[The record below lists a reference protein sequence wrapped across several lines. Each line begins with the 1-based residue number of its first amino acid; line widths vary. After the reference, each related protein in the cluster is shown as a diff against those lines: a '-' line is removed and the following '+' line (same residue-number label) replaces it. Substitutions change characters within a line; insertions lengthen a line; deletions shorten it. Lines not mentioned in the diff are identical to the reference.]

1 MDGNQPVSPVTLQ
14 MLNSLID
21 TQTRL
26 RDAAEARWSFAREAF
41 FNLARLVAA
50 EWLETRQQNKGG
62 LESIRL
68 EELSQVVYQR
78 VSTLQSVSA
87 LPDAE
92 QLRKTTERNDELSRH
107 LGDLEEQLRQAR
119 KLGQELEASQKQI
132 ENLLA
137 ENERLKTQ
145 NEKYKNISSPQSSDA
160 PFPMPSWFTEWVAS
174 KGFEKQSFA
183 LKFIG
188 STGTFLRQDL
198 LEAIANHY
206 HIDFDSNP
214 PKEALEGIEERGF
227 ITFSEKETG
236 NRGRPPFA
244 ASMTV
249 LGEIA
254 FIFLTRELPRES
266 NFDAIR
272 PFHST
277 DAHTFLVLKT
287 VKILEA
293 EGYEIISKGEI
304 NIPLH
309 DNHLSSPDILARKDG
324 QEIKVEVERDVN
336 KGNSPSREQKWQNA
350 YEAGCGK
357 IYVFCE
363 TPEIQKKLIQEINHA
378 LAAESRLQRASIFIA
393 NVDDVEAGRRHKD
406 GSIWISQKIPAPKT
420 TF

>member
-1 MDGNQPVSPVTLQ
+1 MDGNQPVSQVTLQ

-26 RDAAEARWSFAREAF
+26 RDAAEARWSFAREAL

-50 EWLETRQQNKGG
+50 DWLEARQQDKGG
-62 LESIRL
+62 LESIRI
-68 EELSQVVYQR
+68 EELSQVVYHR
-78 VSTLQSVSA
+78 VSA
-87 LPDAE
+87 LQAISTSPDSE
-92 QLRKTTERNDELSRH
+92 QLRKATERNDELSRH
-107 LGDLEEQLRQAR
+107 LGDLEEQLGQTR
-119 KLGQELEASQKQI
+119 KLVQELEMAQKQI

-145 NEKYKNISSPQSSDA
+145 IEKYKNVPSPQSSDA

-188 STGTFLRQDL
+188 STGTFLRQDI
-198 LEAIANHY
+198 LEAIGNHY
-206 HIDFDSNP
+206 HINFDSKP
-214 PKEALEGIEERGF
+214 PKEALEGLEQRGF
-227 ITFSEKETG
+227 IEFSEKETG

-244 ASMTV
+244 ASMTT
-249 LGEIA
+249 LGEVA
-254 FIFLTRELPRES
+254 YIFLTRELPRAS

-277 DAHTFLVLKT
+277 DAHTLLVLKV
-287 VKILEA
+287 VKILET

-304 NIPLH
+304 NIPLQ
-309 DNHLSSPDILARKDG
+309 DNHLSSPDILAQKDG
-324 QEIKVEVERDVN
+324 QKIQVEVERDVN
-336 KGNSPSREQKWQNA
+336 KGNNPSREQKWQNA

-363 TPEIQKKLIQEINHA
+363 TPKIQKQLIQEINHA

-393 NVDDVEAGRRHKD
+393 NLEDAEAGQRHKD
-406 GSIWISQKIPAPKT
+406 GSIWISQKVPT
-420 TF
+420 TPSL